1 MANACYRITYK
12 EVLFLEARQLAVKF
26 ADIVEV
32 AKEVVHVVERVDDLI
47 KIAHHF
53 GGMLC

>member
-26 ADIVEV
+26 ADIVEM